1 MQEHISKE
9 QFLQFIDLVKKEDNF
24 INTLHNLN
32 IDIINCEIATDY
44 YLVGNILLNTNFT
57 ASGVDLIE
65 WWLYEDVENKE
76 IYEKDGP
83 TYTLNTAE
91 ELWNYLVKY
100 KMDYFK

>member
-91 ELWNYLVKY
+91 ELWNYLIKY

>member
-24 INTLHNLN
+24 INTLYNLN

-65 WWLYEDVENKE
+65 WWLYEDIENKE

-91 ELWNYLVKY
+91 ELWNYLIKY
-100 KMDYFK
+100 KMDFFK

>member
-32 IDIINCEIATDY
+32 IDIINCEIAADY

-65 WWLYEDVENKE
+65 WWLYEDIENKE

-83 TYTLNTAE
+83 TYTLNTSE
-91 ELWNYLVKY
+91 ELWNYLIKY

>member
-65 WWLYEDVENKE
+65 WWLYEDIENKE

-91 ELWNYLVKY
+91 ELWNYLIKY

>member
-9 QFLQFIDLVKKEDNF
+9 QFLQFIALVKKEDNF

-65 WWLYEDVENKE
+65 WWLYEDIENKE

-91 ELWNYLVKY
+91 ELWNYLIKY

>member
-1 MQEHISKE
+1 M
-9 QFLQFIDLVKKEDNF
+9 
-24 INTLHNLN
+24 
-32 IDIINCEIATDY
+32 
-44 YLVGNILLNTNFT
+44 GNILLNTNFT

-91 ELWNYLVKY
+91 ELWNYLIKY

>member
-24 INTLHNLN
+24 INALYNLN

-65 WWLYEDVENKE
+65 WWLYEDIENKE
-76 IYEKDGP
+76 IYEKDGL

-91 ELWNYLVKY
+91 ELWNYLIKY

>member
-32 IDIINCEIATDY
+32 IDIINCELATDY

-57 ASGVDLIE
+57 ALGVDLIE
-65 WWLYEDVENKE
+65 WWLYEDIENKE

-91 ELWNYLVKY
+91 ELWNYLIKY

>member
-24 INTLHNLN
+24 INTLYNLN

-65 WWLYEDVENKE
+65 WWLYEDIENKE
-76 IYEKDGP
+76 IYEKDGT

-91 ELWNYLVKY
+91 ELWNYLIKY

>member
-44 YLVGNILLNTNFT
+44 YLMGNILLNTNFT

-91 ELWNYLVKY
+91 ELWNYLIKY

>member
-24 INTLHNLN
+24 INTLYNLN

-57 ASGVDLIE
+57 ASGEDLFE
-65 WWLYEDVENKE
+65 WWLYEDIENKE
-76 IYEKDGP
+76 IYEKDGS
-83 TYTLNTAE
+83 TYTLNRAE
-91 ELWNYLVKY
+91 ELWNQIIKY
-100 KMDYFK
+100 KRDFCK

>member
-24 INTLHNLN
+24 INTLYNLN

-91 ELWNYLVKY
+91 ELWNYLIKY

>member
-24 INTLHNLN
+24 INTLYNLN
-32 IDIINCEIATDY
+32 IDIFNCEIATDY

-91 ELWNYLVKY
+91 ELWNYLIKY

>member
-24 INTLHNLN
+24 INTLYNLN

-44 YLVGNILLNTNFT
+44 YLMGNILLNTNFT

-91 ELWNYLVKY
+91 ELWNYLIKY

>member
-91 ELWNYLVKY
+91 ELWNHLIKY

>member
-24 INTLHNLN
+24 INTLYKLN
-32 IDIINCEIATDY
+32 IDIIDCEIATDY

-91 ELWNYLVKY
+91 ELWNYLIKY

>member
-9 QFLQFIDLVKKEDNF
+9 QFLQFINLVKKEDNF

-91 ELWNYLVKY
+91 ELWNYLIKY

>member
-9 QFLQFIDLVKKEDNF
+9 QFLQFIALVKKEDNF

-65 WWLYEDVENKE
+65 WWLYEDVEKE
-76 IYEKDGP
+76 WIIDG
-83 TYTLNTAE
+83 E
-91 ELWNYLVKY
+91 LVKVETPEQFY
-100 KMDYFK
+100 DALKKLNRV

>member
-24 INTLHNLN
+24 INALYNLN
-32 IDIINCEIATDY
+32 IDISNCEIATDY

-65 WWLYEDVENKE
+65 WWLYEDIENKE

-91 ELWNYLVKY
+91 ELWNYLIKY

>member
-1 MQEHISKE
+1 MQQHISKE
-9 QFLQFIDLVKKEDNF
+9 QFLQFIALVKKEDNF

-83 TYTLNTAE
+83 TYALNTAE
-91 ELWNYLVKY
+91 ELWNYLIKY

>member
-9 QFLQFIDLVKKEDNF
+9 QFLQFIALVKKEDNF

-91 ELWNYLVKY
+91 ELWNYLIKY